1 MVFEIYLV
9 AERKSIATMS
19 VLVKV
24 KDIVKAIDFQ
34 MKEYGTYLKS
44 NRRNYHGLDE
54 DPKLGRRTS

>member
-1 MVFEIYLV
+1 
-9 AERKSIATMS
+9 MS